1 LENIE
6 MSIDRM
12 IKVVMISLLLA
23 SAMPVWAQRGAGLRA
38 QRGMRDGTYQNL
50 IDAVPMA
57 DLDSEEAATLA
68 FMREEEKLARDVYM
82 ALYSEW
88 GARIFW
94 NISLSE
100 DRHTS
105 SLKLL
110 LDRYGLPDPAEGY
123 EAGSFMNGELQVLY
137 SELVARGSLS
147 LADALRVGATIE
159 DLDYFD
165 LEEALKQTDNADLKI
180 VYRNLQD
187 GTKNHMRAFV
197 RQLEAMGESY
207 EAQYIEA
214 ATLEVIL
221 STSNERGVGFGRRR
235 NPSQRTGGGTGICPL
250 GND

>member
-1 LENIE
+1 MN
-6 MSIDRM
+6 RM
-12 IKVVMISLLLA
+12 IKVVMVSLLLV
-23 SAMPVWAQRGAGLRA
+23 SAMPVWAQRGGGLKT
-38 QRGMRDGTYQNL
+38 QRGMRDGTFQNL

-57 DLDSEEAATLA
+57 ELDSEEAGTLA

-82 ALYSEW
+82 ALYSKW

-105 SLKLL
+105 SIKLL
-110 LDRYGLPDPAEGY
+110 LDRYGLPDPAEGC
-123 EAGSFMNGELQVLY
+123 EAGVFNNGELQNLY
-137 SELVARGSLS
+137 SNLVAQGSLS

-165 LEEALKQTDNADLKI
+165 LEKALEGTDNADLKI

-187 GTKNHMRAFV
+187 GTQNHMRAFV

-207 EAQYIEA
+207 EAQYIDVS
-214 ATLEVIL
+214 TLEEIL
-221 STSNERGVGFGRRR
+221 SISNDGGMGFGRRR
-235 NPSQRTGGGTGICPL
+235 NASQRTGGGTGICPF
-250 GND
+250 GNN